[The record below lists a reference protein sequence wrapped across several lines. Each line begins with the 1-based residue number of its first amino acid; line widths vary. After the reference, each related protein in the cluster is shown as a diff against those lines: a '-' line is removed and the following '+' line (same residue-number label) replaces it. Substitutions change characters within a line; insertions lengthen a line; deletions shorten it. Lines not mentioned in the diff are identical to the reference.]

1 MNRTTLTGYIYE
13 KLEQNFSSLSES
25 FASSAPI
32 NHFYIDDLLP
42 VEVAN
47 KIRNSFPNSEGMK
60 IRKSLR
66 ELKFISAQL
75 NAYDPIIEEITFAFQ
90 EPKIVN
96 LIEKITRIKALE
108 PDENLYAGGISV
120 MAKDHFLN
128 PHLDNS
134 HDKDR
139 ERYRV
144 LNLLYY
150 VSPDWKYENGGNLE
164 LWPNGPKNK
173 QITIESKFN
182 RLVVMITNKHSWHSV
197 SPVLVNQSRCC
208 VSNYYFSKVS
218 PENQDYFHVTSFRG
232 RPEQKLRDFA
242 LTTDANLRNNIRKF
256 FPNGVKET
264 DHYYK
269 K

>member
-1 MNRTTLTGYIYE
+1 
-13 KLEQNFSSLSES
+13 
-25 FASSAPI
+25 
-32 NHFYIDDLLP
+32 
-42 VEVAN
+42 
-47 KIRNSFPNSEGMK
+47 
-60 IRKSLR
+60 
-66 ELKFISAQL
+66 
-75 NAYDPIIEEITFAFQ
+75 
-90 EPKIVN
+90 
-96 LIEKITRIKALE
+96 
-108 PDENLYAGGISV
+108 